1 MKLVEGSVRQPV
13 TVLVCIILVLLA
25 GLLALQRLPIQLTPT
40 VSSTIVSV
48 STFWEGASPS
58 EVERSIVEKQEE
70 KLQGVAGIVQMTS
83 VSSQSQGRVRLEFAV
98 GTDPDDAIREVSDK
112 LRQVQSYPPNV
123 DQPVVEASD
132 PENKDYIAWI
142 VLGGGEAAGSS
153 HGGEAAGSLR
163 PGGEAAGS
171 HPPGGGAAG
180 SHFDIRTLQDFAED
194 RIKPRLERVPGVSE
208 VNALGGRERELQ
220 VRFDAERLAQ
230 RGLTVDDLVGALAAA
245 NRNASAGTVREAKS
259 EVAIRAVGQFD
270 SPEAVEAVVI
280 ATREGRPV
288 RVGDVAS
295 AVVTYK
301 KPGGFVRSAGQPVIA
316 INVQQ
321 EVGSNIVEVMRGV
334 RAAIDELNAEG
345 GLLATET
352 QRRGLAK
359 PLSLSLVYDQ
369 TTYIDDAL
377 ALVRDNIWQGGLLAT
392 ITLLLF
398 LRSWR
403 AIAIIG
409 VAIPISLIGTIVVL
423 LALGRT
429 VNVIS
434 LAGLAFAVGMLVDNS
449 IVVLENIW
457 RHMEMG
463 KSPQRAAIDATS
475 EVWGAVLG
483 STLTTVVVF
492 IPILLIQ
499 DEVGQLFRDIA
510 IALSVSVL
518 LSMFVAITV
527 VPAAA
532 AQLLK
537 PLQEGTASLTEKG
550 WIGRLSTFIA
560 RSLFKTSRNRAL
572 AAGIALALT
581 VLSIGGSVALVP
593 PRDYLPRGNRN
604 LVFGLILP
612 PPGTSLDQQTAM
624 AERIEETI
632 RPYWEAGDMPEG
644 AARDAAAKAL
654 PSVPVAPWMAWKVGD
669 TIQPGPVENYF
680 VVSFPGAMFHGGV
693 STEGARATA
702 NEYLLNHATRGEVLP
717 GTLAFAFQVPLFR
730 TSGSSG
736 SAVRV
741 DFTGDDLDAVT
752 AAAGATF
759 GRLMGSFGPGS
770 VQPDPPSF
778 NLPGPEVRLV
788 PDHRALAD
796 AGLSPAQLGTAV
808 LAAGDG
814 AIVGEY
820 RLGGES
826 IDMKVVELH
835 AAEAA
840 AAVAS
845 RDLGELADTPVATPS
860 GRAVQLSA
868 LAAFERGTAP
878 TQINHVDRQRAVS
891 LQVTAPPT
899 MALDEA
905 IRTIDATL
913 ATAREQGAISPGVRT
928 EVAGS
933 ASKLTDI
940 QRTLLGDGTPVGL
953 VTSSMFLA
961 LLVCYLVMVVLFQ
974 SFTLPLVILFS
985 VPLACVGGFAAL
997 MAVFIWSLRVPLM
1010 PMQRLDV
1017 LTMLGFVV
1025 LIGVVVNNAILIVH
1039 QARNFMRGEGD
1050 EVPSDAAF
1058 RGLSG
1063 APVVGRGVPLP
1074 VRAAIVESV
1083 RTRIRP
1089 ILMSSLTS
1097 VMGLLPLILAPG
1109 AGSEL
1114 YRGLGAVVAGGLLV
1128 STLFTIVLVPL
1139 VMSVVVRDKPSV
1151 GRTGA

>member
-1 MKLVEGSVRQPV
+1 VKLVSGSVRQPV
-13 TVLVCIILVLLA
+13 TVLVCVILVTLA
-25 GLLALQRLPIQLTPT
+25 GVLSLRSLPIQLTPT

-48 STFWEGASPS
+48 TTFWEGASPA

-70 KLQGVAGIVQMTS
+70 KLQGVAGIRQMTS
-83 VSSQSQGRVRLEFAV
+83 VSSQNSGRVRLEFAV
-98 GTDPDDAIREVSDK
+98 GTDPDAAIREVSDK

-142 VLGGGEAAGSS
+142 VLGGGMGPGSE
-153 HGGEAAGSLR
+153 G
-163 PGGEAAGS
+163 
-171 HPPGGGAAG
+171 
-180 SHFDIRTLQDFAED
+180 FDIREMQDFAQD
-194 RIKPRLERVPGVSE
+194 RVKPRLERVAGVSE
-208 VNALGGRERELQ
+208 VNVLGGRERELQ

-230 RGLTVDDLVGALAAA
+230 RGLTVDDLVAALLAA
-245 NRNASAGTVREAKS
+245 NRNASAGSVRESKS
-259 EVAIRAVGQFD
+259 EVSVRAIGQFE
-270 SPEAVEAVVI
+270 SVEAVEAVVV
-280 ATREGRPV
+280 ATRGGRPIL
-288 RVGDVAS
+288 VGDVAE
-295 AVVTYK
+295 AVVTFK
-301 KPGGFVRSAGQPVIA
+301 KPSGFVRSSGEPVVA

-334 RAAIDELNAEG
+334 RAAIDEMNGSAGMLAAEKS
-345 GLLATET
+345 
-352 QRRGLAK
+352 RRGLGA
-359 PLSLSLVYDQ
+359 PLTLRLVYDQ

-392 ITLLLF
+392 LTLLVF

-403 AIAIIG
+403 AIAIIA
-409 VAIPISLIGTIVVL
+409 VAIPISIVGTVVVL

-434 LAGLAFAVGMLVDNS
+434 LAGLAFAVGMLVDNA

-457 RHMEMG
+457 RHMERG
-463 KSPQRAAIDATS
+463 KTPAQAAIDATS

-510 IALSVSVL
+510 IALSVSVF
-518 LSMFVAITV
+518 LSMLVAITV

-532 AQLLK
+532 ARLLR
-537 PLQEGTASLTEKG
+537 PLSGGAASLVDRG
-550 WIGRLSTFIA
+550 VIGRLSTGTA
-560 RSLFKTSRNRAL
+560 RMLYRISGHRAL
-572 AAGIALALT
+572 AALIALVLT
-581 VLSIGGSVALVP
+581 GLSIGGSIALVP

-612 PPGTSLDQQTAM
+612 PPGTSLDQQTRI
-624 AERIEETI
+624 AERVEATV
-632 RPYWEAGDMPEG
+632 RPYWEAGRLPAGSPERE
-644 AARDAAAKAL
+644 AAERAL
-654 PSVPVAPWMAWKVGD
+654 PEVPVSPWMQWKVGPS
-669 TIQPGPVENYF
+669 IQPSAVENYF

-693 STEGARATA
+693 SADGARAGA
-702 NEYLLNHATRGEVLP
+702 NEYLLNHATRSEVLP

-741 DFTGDDLDAVT
+741 DFVGDDLEAVT
-752 AAAGATF
+752 GAAGAMF
-759 GRLMGSFGPGS
+759 GQFMSTFGPGA

-778 NLPGPEVRLV
+778 NLPGPEVRLS
-788 PDHRALAD
+788 PDHRALAE
-796 AGLSPAQLGTAV
+796 AGLSPAQLATAV

-826 IDMKVVELH
+826 IDMKVVEVQAATA
-835 AAEAA
+835 AAE
-840 AAVAS
+840 VAS
-845 RDLGELADTPVATPS
+845 RDLGTLADIPVATPV
-860 GRAVQLSA
+860 GRTMQLSS
-868 LAAFERGTAP
+868 LAAIERGTAP

-899 MALDEA
+899 MALDAA
-905 IRTIDATL
+905 IASIEESIASGRAS
-913 ATAREQGAISPGVRT
+913 GAIPESVGT
-928 EVAGS
+928 GIAGS
-933 ASKLTDI
+933 ASKLGEI
-940 QRTLLGDGTPVGL
+940 QRTLFGDGSFVGL
-953 VTSSMFLA
+953 LGSSMFLA

-997 MAVFIWSLRVPLM
+997 MAVLIWSTGQPLM
-1010 PMQRLDV
+1010 PMQTLDV
-1017 LTMLGFVV
+1017 LTMLGFVI
-1025 LIGVVVNNAILIVH
+1025 LIGVVVNNAILIAH

-1050 EVPSDAAF
+1050 ETPSDAAF

-1063 APVVGRGVPLP
+1063 AVAVGPGTRLP
-1074 VRAAIVESV
+1074 ARAAIAESV

-1097 VMGLLPLILAPG
+1097 VAGLLPLIVAPG

-1128 STLFTIVLVPL
+1128 STIFTIVLVPL
-1139 VMSVVVRDKPSV
+1139 VLSFAMRDE
-1151 GRTGA
+1151 R

>member
-1 MKLVEGSVRQPV
+1 VKLVEGSVRQPV
-13 TVLVCIILVLLA
+13 TVVVCVILVVLA
-25 GLLALQRLPIQLTPT
+25 GVLALRKLPIQLTPT

-48 STFWEGASPS
+48 STFWEGASPA

-70 KLQGVAGIVQMTS
+70 KLQGVAGIQQMTS
-83 VSSQSQGRVRLEFAV
+83 VSTQNSGRVRLEFAV
-98 GTDPDDAIREVSDK
+98 GTDPNDAIREVSDK
-112 LRQVQSYPPNV
+112 LRQVASYPPNV

-142 VLGGGEAAGSS
+142 VLGGGDAAD
-153 HGGEAAGSLR
+153 HA
-163 PGGEAAGS
+163 
-171 HPPGGGAAG
+171 
-180 SHFDIRTLQDFAED
+180 FDIRTLQDFAED
-194 RIKPRLERVPGVSE
+194 RVKPRLERVDGVSE
-208 VNALGGRERELQ
+208 VNVLGGRERELQ

-230 RGLTVDDLVGALAAA
+230 RSLTVDDLVAALVAA
-245 NRNASAGTVREAKS
+245 NRNASAGSVREAKS
-259 EVAIRAVGQFD
+259 EVALRAVGQFE
-270 SPEAVEAVVI
+270 SPQSVEAVVI
-280 ATREGRPV
+280 ASRDGRAIT
-288 RVGDVAS
+288 VGDVAEV
-295 AVVTYK
+295 VVTYK
-301 KPGGFVRSAGQPVIA
+301 KPSGFVRSSGKPVIA

-334 RAAIDELNAEG
+334 RAAVDEMNADG

-352 QRRGLAK
+352 AKRNLAT
-359 PLSLSLVYDQ
+359 PLTLRTVYDQ

-392 ITLLLF
+392 LTLIVF

-409 VAIPISLIGTIVVL
+409 VAIPISIIGTVVVL

-463 KSPQRAAIDATS
+463 KSAVRASIDATS

-510 IALSVSVL
+510 IALSVSVF
-518 LSMFVAITV
+518 LSMLVAITV

-532 AQLLK
+532 SRLLK
-537 PLQEGTASLTEKG
+537 PLKTSTASLSSG
-550 WIGRLSTFIA
+550 GILGRLSTFTA
-560 RSLFKTSRNRAL
+560 RMIYRVSGNRAV
-572 AAGIALALT
+572 AALIALVLT
-581 VLSIGGSVALVP
+581 AASVAGAIFLMP

-612 PPGTSLDQQTAM
+612 PPGTSLDQQTKM
-624 AERIEETI
+624 AERIEEGV
-632 RPYWEAGDMPEG
+632 RPYWEAGQLPEG
-644 AARDAAAKAL
+644 AEREAAAKAL
-654 PSVPVAPWMAWKVGD
+654 PAVPVAPWMAWKVGP
-669 TIQPGPVENYF
+669 TIQPAPIENYF

-693 STEGARATA
+693 AADGSRATA
-702 NEYLLNHATRGEVLP
+702 NEYLLNHATRAEVLP

-741 DFTGDDLDAVT
+741 DFTGEDLDAVT
-752 AAAGATF
+752 QAAGATF
-759 GRLMGSFGPGS
+759 GRFMGEFGPGS

-778 NLPGPEVRLV
+778 NLPGPEVRLI
-788 PDHRALAD
+788 PNHRALAD
-796 AGLSPAQLGTAV
+796 AGLSPSQLATAV

-840 AAVAS
+840 AEVLS
-845 RDLGELADTPVATPS
+845 RDLGTLADTPVATTT
-860 GRAVQLSA
+860 GRTVQLST
-868 LAAFERGTAP
+868 LASVERGTAP

-891 LQVTAPPT
+891 LQVTAPQT
-899 MALDEA
+899 MALDDA
-905 IRTIDATL
+905 ILVIEKVL
-913 ATAREQGAISPGVRT
+913 ADGRASGAIPASVRT
-928 EVAGS
+928 SVAGS
-933 ASKLTDI
+933 ASKLGEI
-940 QRTLLGDGTPVGL
+940 QETLLGDGSTVGL
-953 VTSSMFLA
+953 IGSSMFLA

-974 SFTLPLVILFS
+974 SFKLPLVILLS

-997 MAVFIWSLRVPLM
+997 MAVFIWSLSVPLM
-1010 PMQRLDV
+1010 PMQTLDV
-1017 LTMLGFVV
+1017 LTMLGFVI

-1050 EVPSDAAF
+1050 ETPSDLAF
-1058 RGLSG
+1058 RGLRG
-1063 APVVGRGVPLP
+1063 APTVGKGLPLP
-1074 VRAAIVESV
+1074 PRAAIAESV

-1097 VMGLLPLILAPG
+1097 VTGLLPLILAPG

-1114 YRGLGAVVAGGLLV
+1114 YRGLGAVVAGGLFV
-1128 STLFTIVLVPL
+1128 STFFTIVLVPL
-1139 VMSVVVRDKPSV
+1139 VLAVFTRRGDQVSPSSV
-1151 GRTGA
+1151 A

>member
-1 MKLVEGSVRQPV
+1 MKLAEGSVRHPV
-13 TVLVCIILVLLA
+13 TVIVCVLLVALA
-25 GLLALQRLPIQLTPT
+25 GLIALQRLPIQLTPT
-40 VSSTIVSV
+40 VSSTVVSV
-48 STFWEGASPS
+48 TTFWEGASPAD
-58 EVERSIVEKQEE
+58 VERSVVEKQEE
-70 KLQGVAGIVQMTS
+70 KLQGVAGVVQMTS
-83 VSSQSQGRVRLEFAV
+83 VSSQNSGRVRLEFAV
-98 GTDPDDAIREVSDK
+98 GTDPDAAVREVSDK
-112 LRQVQSYPPNV
+112 LRQVASYPPNV

-142 VLGGGEAAGSS
+142 VLEGGGDAAG
-153 HGGEAAGSLR
+153 
-163 PGGEAAGS
+163 
-171 HPPGGGAAG
+171 
-180 SHFDIRTLQDFAED
+180 FDIRTLQDFAED
-194 RIKPRLERVPGVSE
+194 RLKPRLERVPGVSE
-208 VNALGGRERELQ
+208 VNVLGGRERELQ

-230 RGLTVDDLVGALAAA
+230 RGLTVDELVASIAAA
-245 NRNASAGTVREAKS
+245 NRNASAGSVRESKN
-259 EVAIRAVGQFD
+259 EVAIRAVGQFE
-270 SPEAVEAVVI
+270 SVEAVESVVV
-280 ATREGRPV
+280 ATRDGRPIL
-288 RVGDVAS
+288 VGDVAE
-295 AVVTYK
+295 AVLTHK
-301 KPGGFVRSAGQPVIA
+301 KPSGFVRSSGAPVIA

-334 RAAIDELNAEG
+334 RAAVDELNGAG
-345 GLLATET
+345 GMLATESA
-352 QRRGLAK
+352 RRALAAPLGLK
-359 PLSLSLVYDQ
+359 IVYDQ
-369 TTYIDDAL
+369 TTYIDDAI

-392 ITLLLF
+392 LTLLLF

-409 VAIPISLIGTIVVL
+409 VAIPISIIGTVVVL

-434 LAGLAFAVGMLVDNS
+434 LAGLAFAVGMLVDNA
-449 IVVLENIW
+449 IVVLENVW
-457 RHMEMG
+457 RHMEKG
-463 KSPQRAAIDATS
+463 KPPARAAIDATS
-475 EVWGAVLG
+475 EVWGAILG

-492 IPILLIQ
+492 IPILLIE
-499 DEVGQLFRDIA
+499 DEIGQLFRDIA
-510 IALSVSVL
+510 IALSVSVF
-518 LSMFVAITV
+518 LSMVVAVTV

-532 AQLLK
+532 SRLLR
-537 PLQEGTASLTEKG
+537 PLAAGTASLTEKG
-550 WIGRLSTFIA
+550 WLGRLSTLTA
-560 RSLFKTSRNRAL
+560 RTVFRVTRVRAL
-572 AAGIALALT
+572 AASVVLVLT
-581 VLSIGGSVALVP
+581 MLSIGGSYALVP

-624 AERIEETI
+624 AERIESTI
-632 RPYWEAGDMPEG
+632 RPYWEAARIPAGSAERE
-644 AARDAAAKAL
+644 AAEKAL
-654 PSVPVAPWMAWKVGD
+654 PSVPVVPWMAWKVGES
-669 TIQPGPVENYF
+669 IQPGPVENYF

-693 STEGARATA
+693 SSDGARAGA

-759 GRLMGSFGPGS
+759 GMLMGPFGPGS

-778 NLPGPEVRLV
+778 NLPGPEVRLM
-788 PDHRALAD
+788 PDNRALAE
-796 AGLSPAQLGTAV
+796 AGLSHAQLATAV

-826 IDMKVVELH
+826 IDLKVVEAH

-840 AAVAS
+840 GAVAS
-845 RDLGELADTPVATPS
+845 RDLGQLPDTPIATPS
-860 GRAVQLSA
+860 GRTVQLGA
-868 LAAFERGTAP
+868 LASVERGTAP

-905 IRTIDATL
+905 IATIESTIES
-913 ATAREQGAISPGVRT
+913 ARAQGAVPAGVRT
-928 EVAGS
+928 EIAGS
-933 ASKLTDI
+933 ASKLADI
-940 QRTLLGDGTPVGL
+940 QRTLFGDGSVAGFL
-953 VTSSMFLA
+953 TSSMFLA

-974 SFTLPLVILFS
+974 DFLLPLVILFT

-997 MAVFIWSLRVPLM
+997 MAVFLWSLSEPLM
-1010 PMQRLDV
+1010 PMQTLDV
-1017 LTMLGFVV
+1017 LTMLGFVI

-1050 EVPSDAAF
+1050 EAPSDIAF
-1058 RGLSG
+1058 RGLPG
-1063 APVVGRGVPLP
+1063 APAVAAGAPLP
-1074 VRAAIVESV
+1074 ARAAIAESL

-1097 VMGLLPLILAPG
+1097 VTGLLPLVLAPG

-1128 STLFTIVLVPL
+1128 STVFTIVVVPL
-1139 VMSVVVRDKPSV
+1139 AMSFVVSDRPRAD
-1151 GRTGA
+1151 R